1 VSKAPDP
8 DIFDD
13 EFDDLAVPQQN
24 YEKPDWFDEDAYLLA
39 NPDVLESVAANEFP
53 SAYHHYLLHGR
64 QERRPLHGNSAE
76 RRNCLVR
83 SKRSAGKS
91 AARGELRA
99 SVEAVMLSPRGGLM
113 VVGWVDD
120 MSASLDWIKLSGAG
134 WYMTLTANRA
144 ARFRRSDVEAALSAV
159 GMHSFGFFTFA
170 YTAESLGAVGVCK
183 VTLGLTD
190 SREVSYDL
198 PVRRVGEIEL
208 RNTVLTY
215 VAEAELFG
223 NRQVE
228 TVRLLRGPL
237 GGAIVK
243 HNRDISKEIVAGAHV
258 ERFGPRGRKF
268 RGSLVVCLYGKPEYL
283 FLQNALFTGGTGF
296 EDYEM
301 VYVSN
306 SPEMAEKL
314 MKDMRTGT
322 QIYGL
327 TQTLVLLPGNA
338 GFGAANNAAVNFAS
352 TDRILIVNPD
362 VFPRDEA
369 WARKHTQIV
378 ADLPKSQTEI
388 FGVPLYYDDGTL
400 MHGGMYFE
408 YDTGLTVDKSAMSGR
423 RMVRVE
429 HYGKGAPAW
438 AEEFTK
444 PRPVPAVTGAFI
456 SLNRPWYEKLGGFT
470 EDFVFGHYED
480 ADLCLKSISEGVAPW
495 IHDIRL
501 WHLEGKGS
509 TRLPVHEG
517 GSYVNR
523 GIFSERW
530 DSAICAGLEGRRPSH
545 PLLNEKA
552 KANAAVKSELSL
564 PRAAELQESPTNAA
578 ADTKAVDT
586 KAVDTKAVDTKAVD
600 TKAVDTKAV
609 DTKAVDTK
617 AVDTKAV
624 DTKAVDTKAVDTKK
638 GPRQA
643 LKSSPTQ
650 ALDER

>member
-1 VSKAPDP
+1 MTKAPEP

-13 EFDDLAVPQQN
+13 EFNDLVEPPRD
-24 YEKPDWFDEDAYLLA
+24 YEQPDWFDEEAYLLA
-39 NPDVLESVAANEFP
+39 NPDVLASVTAKEFT

-64 QERRPLHGNSAE
+64 EERRPLHGHSAE

-83 SKRSAGKS
+83 SKRGGEKS
-91 AARGELRA
+91 AASGEFRA
-99 SVEAVMLSPRGGLM
+99 SVEAVMISPRGGLM

-120 MSASLDWIKLSGAG
+120 MSTALDWIKVSGAG
-134 WYMTLTANRA
+134 WYMTFTPNRV
-144 ARFRRSDVEAALSAV
+144 ARVRRSDVEASLGAM

-170 YTAESLGAVGVCK
+170 YTAEPLGAVGGCK
-183 VTLGLTD
+183 VTLCLSD
-190 SREVSYDL
+190 AREVSYDV
-198 PVRRVGEIEL
+198 PVRRVNEIEL

-215 VAEAELFG
+215 VSEAQLFG

-228 TVRLLRGPL
+228 AVRLLRGPL

-243 HNRDISKEIVAGAHV
+243 HNRDISKDIVAGAYV
-258 ERFGPRGRKF
+258 ERFGPRGKKF

-296 EDYEM
+296 DDYEM

-314 MKDMRTGT
+314 MKDMRVST
-322 QIYGL
+322 QVYGL

-338 GFGAANNAAVNFAS
+338 GFGAANNAAVNHAS

-362 VFPRDEA
+362 VFPRDED
-369 WARKHTQIV
+369 WARKHTQVIT
-378 ADLPKSQTEI
+378 DLPKFKTDI

-408 YDTGLTVDKSAMSGR
+408 YDTGLSVDPTAMSGR

-429 HYGKGAPAW
+429 HYGKGTPAW
-438 AEEFTK
+438 SEEFSK
-444 PRPVPAVTGAFI
+444 PRPVSAVTGAFI
-456 SLNRPWYEKLGGFT
+456 SLNRAWYEKLGGFT

-495 IHDIRL
+495 IHDIKM

-530 DSAICAGLEGRRPSH
+530 DSVIAAGLEGRKPSH
-545 PLLNEKA
+545 LLLNEGATPKTA
-552 KANAAVKSELSL
+552 KSDLSF
-564 PRAAELQESPTNAA
+564 PRAAEIKSTLAKPS
-578 ADTKAVDT
+578 ADARKAV
-586 KAVDTKAVDTKAVD
+586 
-600 TKAVDTKAV
+600 
-609 DTKAVDTK
+609 
-617 AVDTKAV
+617 
-624 DTKAVDTKAVDTKK
+624 
-638 GPRQA
+638 RQP
-643 LKSSPTQ
+643 LKSPKHE
-650 ALDER
+650 ADDR